1 MSSGTGRFVEAARCG
16 DAVPKVDETKL
27 HAMQRL
33 SLLDCRQAARG
44 IVRGASRDSGA
55 QRGRARIAATSG
67 CGVDMSTVRYITDR
81 GPS

>member
-33 SLLDCRQAARG
+33 SLHDCRQAARG
-44 IVRGASRDSGA
+44 IVRWAP
-55 QRGRARIAATSG
+55 RGRARIAATSG

>member
-1 MSSGTGRFVEAARCG
+1 MSSGTGRFVEAVRCG

-44 IVRGASRDSGA
+44 VVRHASRDSGA
-55 QRGRARIAATSG
+55 QRGRARIAAASG
-67 CGVDMSTVRYITDR
+67 CGVDMSTARCNTDR

>member
-1 MSSGTGRFVEAARCG
+1 MSSGTDRFVEAARCG

-33 SLLDCRQAARG
+33 SLLDCRQMARG
-44 IVRGASRDSGA
+44 IVRCAS
-55 QRGRARIAATSG
+55 RGRARIAAMPA
-67 CGVDMSTVRYITDR
+67 CGVDMSTARCNTDR